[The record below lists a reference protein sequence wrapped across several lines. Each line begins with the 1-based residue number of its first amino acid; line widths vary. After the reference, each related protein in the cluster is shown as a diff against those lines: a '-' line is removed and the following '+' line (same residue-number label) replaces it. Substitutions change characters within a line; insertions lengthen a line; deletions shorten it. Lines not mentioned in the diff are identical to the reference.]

1 MRELGGSFVDQIYE
15 AVKHLYGCIEREVI
29 VGPSTSFF
37 PPAELPALAK
47 KDVLMERAKN
57 PFEELVK
64 EWMATYEELRL
75 EKVIPKDRVGVRAL
89 RKIHNFKS

>member
-1 MRELGGSFVDQIYE
+1 MRELGGPFVEQIYE

-47 KDVLMERAKN
+47 QDVLMER
-57 PFEELVK
+57 
-64 EWMATYEELRL
+64 
-75 EKVIPKDRVGVRAL
+75 EKKP
-89 RKIHNFKS
+89 SE